1 MTVHEFDRARLEI
14 DGGVARLVMNH
25 VEVMNAVSL
34 EMLAG
39 LIKALNVI
47 EKPGSGV
54 RCVVWTGEG
63 RGFCTGA
70 NLSDGRV
77 GGSDQPDPAERDAG
91 EGLERHY
98 HPFLRRIRNLK
109 MPVITA
115 VNGPAAGVGMSFA
128 LMGDMILAAKSAFFL
143 QAFRRIGLV
152 PDGGSTWLLPR
163 LVGLA
168 RAKELSLLGERLPAE
183 KALEW
188 GLINRVYDDA
198 DLMPE
203 AMKLAKELAAGP
215 TVSLSNIRSLYNR
228 SFDRTYEEQLD
239 AERWAQLTAGRSR
252 DFAEG
257 VKAFLEKRP
266 AEFKGE

>member
-1 MTVHEFDRARLEI
+1 MTKHEFNRAYLEI
-14 DGGVARLVMNH
+14 EDGVGKLVMNH
-25 VEVMNAVSL
+25 TEVMNAVSG
-34 EMLAG
+34 EMLEG
-39 LIKALNVI
+39 LVAALNFI

-70 NLSDGRV
+70 NLADGRV
-77 GGSDQPDPAERDAG
+77 NDLTPPSERDAG
-91 EGLERHY
+91 AALEQRY

-239 AERWAQLTAGRSR
+239 AERWAQLTAGRSK
-252 DFAEG
+252 DFQEG
-257 VKAFLEKRP
+257 VAAFLQKRP